1 MVLLYGRFGAE
12 NHLTWRFGPGI
23 QSLNIYKW
31 LALGVLAQMQEQFW
45 MHEIKGLNLSAKA
58 YIHTVFGAFL
68 VGAKLK
74 KWEHY
79 YYYYLEFF
87 MLRYV
92 YL

>member
-31 LALGVLAQMQEQFW
+31 LALGVWAQMQEQFW
-45 MHEIKGLNLSAKA
+45 MHEIKGLTLSAKV

-68 VGAKLK
+68 VGAKPKSGSIIIIIIWSFLC
-74 KWEHY
+74 
-79 YYYYLEFF
+79 
-87 MLRYV
+87 
-92 YL
+92 